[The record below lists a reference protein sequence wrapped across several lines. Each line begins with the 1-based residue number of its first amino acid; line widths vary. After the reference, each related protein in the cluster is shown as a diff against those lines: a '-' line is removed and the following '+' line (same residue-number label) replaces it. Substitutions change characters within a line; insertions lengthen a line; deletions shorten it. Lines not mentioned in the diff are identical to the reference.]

1 MKIKVR
7 PFKNC
12 IEKSIGWPKL
22 KNGGFKK
29 MRIQLENVN
38 ENSIRKFKWKFNLE
52 MEIKVYLEI
61 GKKVYE
67 NNGNWEITKIEE
79 CGWNKKKSGL

>member
-1 MKIKVR
+1 MKIQLENENKR
-7 PFKNC
+7 PSKNC
-12 IEKSIGWPKL
+12 TEKSIGWPKL

-29 MRIQLENVN
+29 MRIQLEKK
-38 ENSIRKFKWKFNLE
+38 NSIRKFKWKFNLK

-67 NNGNWEITKIEE
+67 DNKNWEVTKIDK
-79 CGWNKKKSGL
+79 CG